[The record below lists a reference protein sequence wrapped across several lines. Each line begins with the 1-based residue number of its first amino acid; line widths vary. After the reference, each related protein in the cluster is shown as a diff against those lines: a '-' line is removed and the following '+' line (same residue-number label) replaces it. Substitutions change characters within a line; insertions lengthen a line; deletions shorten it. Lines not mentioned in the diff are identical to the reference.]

1 MGPEE
6 CFSDH
11 PQFTQQRFS
20 DLWNSFCADSP
31 AQECTGAR
39 MYSTSVFTNP
49 YAIEVLKTR
58 KQDLV
63 EEINNTDHLLN
74 WLIDNGILSPD
85 KKKVLSTYRTRT
97 EKNARLL
104 DILVTQGE
112 RACRLFF
119 YPCLKQVEPSV
130 YHAVR
135 AYVNNVNANIG
146 DSKRQLVG
154 YLLEKDKETP
164 PPPMKQSQTKN
175 ESVKVAPE
183 VTRPH
188 KEKVTVEKKEEEQP
202 RPVAAEPKATRPDIN
217 SIFEA
222 LAKGDVSDLEALL
235 EGCDVNAVNAFHETL
250 LHVAAA
256 NGNVAA
262 IELLIKKGAKID
274 AKDRN
279 GRTPLH
285 RASEMGHADAVR
297 ALLQAGANLYALD
310 KEGQTPLHLAA
321 RNQHMD
327 IMKIMLQEE
336 GRQYQNGHHF
346 LHMAVLKD
354 ESSLVSL
361 LLQNGAPVD
370 EKDDKKKTAL
380 AYAISQGFEKT
391 AKVLLE
397 AGASI
402 DPDLIDLVFNS
413 NNQSIFALL
422 LQYSRGLSPDTLVSA
437 LFKAVQMNLHGIVA
451 ALADKGTNVD
461 AKNDIQYTPLLLA
474 AELGKTESARVLI
487 EKGCDVAARTPNSNT
502 ALHLAVQAGDLFLV
516 KMLLQKK
523 IDANIGG
530 QGDQTPLH
538 VAAFYN
544 KSELVD
550 VLVSAGSKIDSVTK
564 DVFTPLHIASQRGS
578 VDAARRL
585 IHHKAKVNA
594 KDKHSQ
600 TPLHFAAKVGDPAM
614 VELLLSCRADPNAA
628 DKEKKTPLHLSAVG
642 GHLEAVQAMLGHQ
655 VRVSVKDMDG
665 CTPLHYAAI
674 NGSTDIVQALL
685 QAGKNRNVDEKNVWR
700 KTPLHLAAEYGHSD
714 LTDLLLGSGAAV
726 NALDNNRDTPLHCA
740 CKAGHLSTVQA
751 LVNWAHGEKANLQAT
766 NSLKK
771 TPLLVAESET
781 TENHIHI
788 ATFLK
793 KKMLITK

>member
-1 MGPEE
+1 
-6 CFSDH
+6 
-11 PQFTQQRFS
+11 
-20 DLWNSFCADSP
+20 
-31 AQECTGAR
+31 

-63 EEINNTDHLLN
+63 EEINNTDHLLI
-74 WLIDNGILSPD
+74 WLVDNGILSPD
-85 KKKVLSTYRTRT
+85 KKKVLSTYRSRT

-135 AYVNNVNANIG
+135 AYVNNVNVNIG

-154 YLLEKDKETP
+154 YLLEKDKESAALPT
-164 PPPMKQSQTKN
+164 KQSQTKK

-183 VTRPH
+183 VIRPH
-188 KEKVTVEKKEEEQP
+188 KERVNVEEQP
-202 RPVAAEPKATRPDIN
+202 RPLATEPKATRHDMN
-217 SIFEA
+217 SVFEA
-222 LAKGDVSDLEALL
+222 IAKGDISDLEALL
-235 EGCDVNAVNAFHETL
+235 QGCDVNAVNAFNETL

-256 NGNVAA
+256 NGHVAA
-262 IELLIKKGAKID
+262 IELLIRKGAKVD
-274 AKDRN
+274 AKDKN

-285 RASEMGHADAVR
+285 RAAEMGHADAVR
-297 ALLQAGANLYALD
+297 VLLQAGANLYALD
-310 KEGQTPLHLAA
+310 KEGQSPLHLAA
-321 RNQHMD
+321 QNQHVD
-327 IMKIMLQEE
+327 IMKMMLQEE
-336 GRQYQNGHHF
+336 GRLYKNGHHF
-346 LHMAVLKD
+346 LHMAALKD
-354 ESSLVSL
+354 ESSLVNL
-361 LLQNGAPVD
+361 LLQNGATVD

-380 AYAISQGFEKT
+380 AYAVSQGFEKT
-391 AKVLLE
+391 VKVLME

-402 DPDLIDLVFNS
+402 DSDLIELAFNS

-451 ALADKGTNVD
+451 ALADKGTNVN

-474 AELGKTESARVLI
+474 AELGKTESASVLI
-487 EKGCDVAARTPNSNT
+487 EKGCDLDARTPNSNT
-502 ALHLAVQAGDLFLV
+502 VLHLAVQAGNVLLV

-530 QGDQTPLH
+530 LGDQTPLH
-538 VAAFYN
+538 VAAFHN
-544 KSELVD
+544 KAELVD
-550 VLVSAGSKIDSVTK
+550 VLVSAGSKIECVTK
-564 DVFTPLHIASQRGS
+564 ELFTPLHIASQRGS

-585 IHHKAKVNA
+585 LHHKAKVNA

-614 VELLLSCRADPNAA
+614 LELLLSFKADPNAA
-628 DKEKKTPLHLSAVG
+628 DKEKKTPLHLAAAG
-642 GHLEAVQAMLGHQ
+642 GHREAVLAMLSQ
-655 VRVSVKDMDG
+655 RVRVSVKDMDG

-674 NGSTDIVQALL
+674 NGSTDIVQGLL
-685 QAGKNRNVDEKNVWR
+685 QAGKNKNVDDKNVWR

-714 LTDLLLGSGAAV
+714 LTDLLLGSGAAM
-726 NALDNNRDTPLHCA
+726 NALDNSRDTPLHCA

-771 TPLLVAESET
+771 TPLQVAESET
-781 TENHIHI
+781 TENHVHI

-793 KKMLITK
+793 KKMLITR